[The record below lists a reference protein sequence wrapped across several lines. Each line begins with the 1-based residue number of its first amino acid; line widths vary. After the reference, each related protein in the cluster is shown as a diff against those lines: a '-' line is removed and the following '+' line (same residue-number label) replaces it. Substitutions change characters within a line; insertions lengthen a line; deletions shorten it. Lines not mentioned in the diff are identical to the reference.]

1 MIDNEKNKDSFEY
14 GSLSFK
20 GDVPHFDGDD
30 DDAIDIVKK
39 KRRAPSAV
47 SKKTGRTASGDRR
60 TPTASHS
67 SSSGGRER
75 VEPTAEFNLEDI
87 TAMYARRS
95 ADRADEREFYTEAG
109 RMQEEKN
116 RSGRQRPV
124 GSSASRGASSAQSR
138 TAHSDASRSS
148 SAQNAAR
155 RRGVSD
161 VDSAGDSG
169 SGGAGRAAGSSS
181 VSGSAGRP
189 SSRAAESSRRNG
201 NVRSSAPRTPSSGS
215 HAGASASYGGN
226 GTSGGGTGPSG
237 GSGTSDRN
245 GRSGTS
251 ANGRTVPAGD
261 RRPYYGNARSEGARS
276 SSVYTSG
283 RQNRSNRG
291 AKRRMT
297 VGCVIRRTLLVL
309 LTAILFTVGSLLAVC
324 NTLANGP
331 SKTARDKAVMS
342 ALQASATKWVPGL
355 FLSSDT
361 VEEIKKN
368 SQVVVT
374 DVKPITDIS
383 SGDGD
388 GDTPTADKW
397 ANAID
402 GMIYENVNGTTFK
415 GYVLLIKDPARVTVG
430 VSSNDFA
437 HATAGMRIFEL
448 ADKYNAVAAINAGEF
463 RDDGGVGT
471 GYAPMGLTYSEG
483 NCVWNDGLSRTFMGF
498 DKNNRLYVA
507 EGTTYA
513 QAEELGMR
521 DAVSFQTGNVLITND
536 GTNVTYYYAD
546 SNTGVAQRTAIG
558 QCADGT
564 VIFLVTDG
572 RTASSMGATRNE
584 IIDTLISYGA
594 VTAGMLDGGSSSML
608 YYRDYFTK
616 YNIDQSQ
623 LDEYQKMGLVNKYK
637 AFTNPRRIP
646 TYFIVKP

>member
-169 SGGAGRAAGSSS
+169 SGGAGR
-181 VSGSAGRP
+181 P

-215 HAGASASYGGN
+215 HAGA
-226 GTSGGGTGPSG
+226 
-237 GSGTSDRN
+237 
-245 GRSGTS
+245 S

-297 VGCVIRRTLLVL
+297 VGCVIRRILLVL

-342 ALQASATKWVPGL
+342 ALQASATKWMPGL
-355 FLSSDT
+355 PLSSDT

-374 DVKPITDIS
+374 DVKPITDIP

>member
-60 TPTASHS
+60 TPTASH

-169 SGGAGRAAGSSS
+169 SGGAGR
-181 VSGSAGRP
+181 P

-215 HAGASASYGGN
+215 HAGA
-226 GTSGGGTGPSG
+226 
-237 GSGTSDRN
+237 
-245 GRSGTS
+245 S

-297 VGCVIRRTLLVL
+297 VGCVIRRILLVL

-342 ALQASATKWVPGL
+342 ALQASATKWMPGL

-374 DVKPITDIS
+374 DVKPITDIP

-616 YNIDQSQ
+616 YNIDRSQ

>member
-39 KRRAPSAV
+39 KHRAPSAV

-169 SGGAGRAAGSSS
+169 SGGAGR
-181 VSGSAGRP
+181 P

-215 HAGASASYGGN
+215 HAGA
-226 GTSGGGTGPSG
+226 
-237 GSGTSDRN
+237 
-245 GRSGTS
+245 S

-297 VGCVIRRTLLVL
+297 VGCVIRRILLVL

-342 ALQASATKWVPGL
+342 ALQASATKWMPGL

-374 DVKPITDIS
+374 DVKPITDIP

>member
-169 SGGAGRAAGSSS
+169 SGGAGR
-181 VSGSAGRP
+181 P

-215 HAGASASYGGN
+215 HAGA
-226 GTSGGGTGPSG
+226 
-237 GSGTSDRN
+237 
-245 GRSGTS
+245 S

-297 VGCVIRRTLLVL
+297 VGCVIRRILLVL

-342 ALQASATKWVPGL
+342 ALQASATKWMPGL

-374 DVKPITDIS
+374 DVKPITDIP

-616 YNIDQSQ
+616 YNIDLSQ

>member
-95 ADRADEREFYTEAG
+95 ADRADEREFYTEAA
-109 RMQEEKN
+109 RMQEEKSS
-116 RSGRQRPV
+116 RGGQRPV
-124 GSSASRGASSAQSR
+124 GSSASRSASAQSR
-138 TAHSDASRSS
+138 AAQSGSSRSA

-155 RRGVSD
+155 RRSVAD
-161 VDSAGDSG
+161 VDSAGGAGSG
-169 SGGAGRAAGSSS
+169 SAGRAAGSSS

-201 NVRSSAPRTPSSGS
+201 NVRSSAPLTPSSGS
-215 HAGASASYGGN
+215 HAGA
-226 GTSGGGTGPSG
+226 
-237 GSGTSDRN
+237 
-245 GRSGTS
+245 S

-415 GYVLLIKDPARVTVG
+415 GYVLLIKDPSRVTVG
-430 VSSNDFA
+430 VSSDDFA

-483 NCVWNDGLSRTFMGF
+483 TCVWNDGLSRTFMGF
-498 DKNNRLYVA
+498 DKNDRLYVA

>member
-47 SKKTGRTASGDRR
+47 SKKTGRTASGDRC

-215 HAGASASYGGN
+215 HAGG
-226 GTSGGGTGPSG
+226 
-237 GSGTSDRN
+237 
-245 GRSGTS
+245 S

-297 VGCVIRRTLLVL
+297 VGCVIRRILLVL

-342 ALQASATKWVPGL
+342 ALQASATKWMPGL

-374 DVKPITDIS
+374 DVKPITDIP
-383 SGDGD
+383 SGDGA

>member
-169 SGGAGRAAGSSS
+169 SGGAGR
-181 VSGSAGRP
+181 P

-215 HAGASASYGGN
+215 HAGA
-226 GTSGGGTGPSG
+226 
-237 GSGTSDRN
+237 
-245 GRSGTS
+245 S

-297 VGCVIRRTLLVL
+297 VGCVIRRILLVL

-342 ALQASATKWVPGL
+342 ALQASATKWMPGL

-374 DVKPITDIS
+374 DVKPITDIP

-483 NCVWNDGLSRTFMGF
+483 NCVSNDGLSRTFMGF

>member
-169 SGGAGRAAGSSS
+169 SGGAGR
-181 VSGSAGRP
+181 P

-201 NVRSSAPRTPSSGS
+201 NVRSSAPRNPSSGS
-215 HAGASASYGGN
+215 HAGA
-226 GTSGGGTGPSG
+226 
-237 GSGTSDRN
+237 
-245 GRSGTS
+245 S

-297 VGCVIRRTLLVL
+297 VGCVIRRILLVL

-342 ALQASATKWVPGL
+342 ALQASATKWMPGL

-374 DVKPITDIS
+374 DVKPITDIP
-383 SGDGD
+383 SGDGA

>member
-47 SKKTGRTASGDRR
+47 SKKTRRTASGDRR

-169 SGGAGRAAGSSS
+169 SGGAGR
-181 VSGSAGRP
+181 P

-215 HAGASASYGGN
+215 HAGA
-226 GTSGGGTGPSG
+226 
-237 GSGTSDRN
+237 
-245 GRSGTS
+245 S

-297 VGCVIRRTLLVL
+297 VGCVIRRILLVL

-342 ALQASATKWVPGL
+342 ALQASATKWMPGL

-374 DVKPITDIS
+374 DVKPITDIP

>member
-60 TPTASHS
+60 TPTASH

-161 VDSAGDSG
+161 VDSAGGSG

-215 HAGASASYGGN
+215 HAGG
-226 GTSGGGTGPSG
+226 
-237 GSGTSDRN
+237 
-245 GRSGTS
+245 S

-297 VGCVIRRTLLVL
+297 VGCVIRRILLVL

-374 DVKPITDIS
+374 DVKPITDIP

-388 GDTPTADKW
+388 GDSPTADKW

-415 GYVLLIKDPARVTVG
+415 GYVLLIKDPSRVTVG
-430 VSSNDFA
+430 VSSDDFA

>member
-1 MIDNEKNKDSFEY
+1 MIDNEKDKDFFDY
-14 GSLSFK
+14 GSLPVG
-20 GDVPHFDGDD
+20 GDPAYSDDDD

-39 KRRAPSAV
+39 KRRAPSSGSGSAGRAA
-47 SKKTGRTASGDRR
+47 SGKGRTPSASQS
-60 TPTASHS
+60 ASY
-67 SSSGGRER
+67 GGRER

-95 ADRADEREFYTEAG
+95 ADRTDEREFYTEAA
-109 RMQEEKN
+109 RMQEEN
-116 RSGRQRPV
+116 SRSGGQRPL
-124 GSSASRGASSAQSR
+124 GSSASRSASQSRAAQSG
-138 TAHSDASRSS
+138 SSRSAS
-148 SAQNAAR
+148 AR
-155 RRGVSD
+155 R
-161 VDSAGDSG
+161 SAGGAG
-169 SGGAGRAAGSSS
+169 SGGAGRSAGGSSA
-181 VSGSAGRP
+181 SGSAGRP
-189 SSRAAESSRRNG
+189 SSRTEDSSRQDG
-201 NVRSSAPRTPSSGS
+201 SARSSAPRSASSGS
-215 HAGASASYGGN
+215 RAGRAVSYGRN
-226 GTSGGGTGPSG
+226 GTSGSTGSSGGNGPSG
-237 GSGTSDRN
+237 GTRPSGRN
-245 GRSGTS
+245 GRNAAS
-251 ANGRTVPAGD
+251 ANGRAVPAGD
-261 RRPYYGNARSEGARS
+261 RRPYYGNARSEGTRS

-283 RQNRSNRG
+283 RQSSRPNRG
-291 AKRRMT
+291 AKRRLT

-415 GYVLLIKDPARVTVG
+415 GYVLLIKDPSRVTVG
-430 VSSNDFA
+430 VSSDDFA

-483 NCVWNDGLSRTFMGF
+483 TCVWNDGLSRTFMGF
-498 DKNNRLYVA
+498 DKNDRLYVA

>member
-169 SGGAGRAAGSSS
+169 SGGAGR
-181 VSGSAGRP
+181 P

-215 HAGASASYGGN
+215 HAGA
-226 GTSGGGTGPSG
+226 
-237 GSGTSDRN
+237 
-245 GRSGTS
+245 S

-297 VGCVIRRTLLVL
+297 VGCVIRRILLVL

-342 ALQASATKWVPGL
+342 ALQASATKWMPGL

-374 DVKPITDIS
+374 DVKPITDIP

-536 GTNVTYYYAD
+536 GTNVPYYYAD

>member
-169 SGGAGRAAGSSS
+169 SGGAGR
-181 VSGSAGRP
+181 P

-215 HAGASASYGGN
+215 HAGA
-226 GTSGGGTGPSG
+226 
-237 GSGTSDRN
+237 
-245 GRSGTS
+245 S

-283 RQNRSNRG
+283 RQNRSNRR

-297 VGCVIRRTLLVL
+297 VGCVIRRILLVL

-342 ALQASATKWVPGL
+342 ALQASATKWMPGL

-374 DVKPITDIS
+374 DVKPITDIP

-513 QAEELGMR
+513 QAEELDMR

>member
-169 SGGAGRAAGSSS
+169 SGGAGR
-181 VSGSAGRP
+181 P

-215 HAGASASYGGN
+215 HAGA
-226 GTSGGGTGPSG
+226 
-237 GSGTSDRN
+237 
-245 GRSGTS
+245 S

-297 VGCVIRRTLLVL
+297 VGCVIRRILLVL

-342 ALQASATKWVPGL
+342 ALQASATKWMPGL

-374 DVKPITDIS
+374 DVKPITDIP
-383 SGDGD
+383 SGDGA

-616 YNIDQSQ
+616 YNIDRSQ

>member
-75 VEPTAEFNLEDI
+75 VEPTAEFNHEDI

-169 SGGAGRAAGSSS
+169 SGGAGR
-181 VSGSAGRP
+181 P

-215 HAGASASYGGN
+215 HAGA
-226 GTSGGGTGPSG
+226 
-237 GSGTSDRN
+237 
-245 GRSGTS
+245 S

-297 VGCVIRRTLLVL
+297 VGCVIRRILLVL

-342 ALQASATKWVPGL
+342 ALQASATKWMPGL

-374 DVKPITDIS
+374 DVKPITDIP

>member
-20 GDVPHFDGDD
+20 GDVPNFDGDD

-169 SGGAGRAAGSSS
+169 SGGAGR
-181 VSGSAGRP
+181 P

-215 HAGASASYGGN
+215 HAGA
-226 GTSGGGTGPSG
+226 
-237 GSGTSDRN
+237 
-245 GRSGTS
+245 S

-297 VGCVIRRTLLVL
+297 VGCVIRRILLVL

-342 ALQASATKWVPGL
+342 ALQASATKWMPGL

-374 DVKPITDIS
+374 DVKPITDIP

>member
-47 SKKTGRTASGDRR
+47 SKKPGRTASGDKR

-67 SSSGGRER
+67 SYGGRER

-116 RSGRQRPV
+116 RSGSQRPV

-138 TAHSDASRSS
+138 TAHSDASRSA

-155 RRGVSD
+155 RRSVAD
-161 VDSAGDSG
+161 ADSAGGAGSG
-169 SGGAGRAAGSSS
+169 SAGRTAGSSS
-181 VSGSAGRP
+181 TSGSAGRP
-189 SSRAAESSRRNG
+189 SSRTADSSSQSGNG
-201 NVRSSAPRTPSSGS
+201 RPSRPASSGS
-215 HAGASASYGGN
+215 RAGSAAPYGGN
-226 GTSGGGTGPSG
+226 GPSSSTGSSGSASPSG
-237 GSGTSDRN
+237 GIGRN
-245 GRSGTS
+245 AAS
-251 ANGRTVPAGD
+251 ANGRTVPVGD

-297 VGCVIRRTLLVL
+297 VGCVIRRILLVL

-374 DVKPITDIS
+374 DVKPITDIP

-388 GDTPTADKW
+388 GDSPTADKW

-415 GYVLLIKDPARVTVG
+415 GYVLLIKDPSRVTVG
-430 VSSNDFA
+430 VSSDDFA

-483 NCVWNDGLSRTFMGF
+483 TCVWNDGLSRTFMGF
-498 DKNNRLYVA
+498 DKNDRLYVA

>member
-1 MIDNEKNKDSFEY
+1 MIDNEKNKDSFKY

-60 TPTASHS
+60 TPTASH

-201 NVRSSAPRTPSSGS
+201 NVRSSAPLTPSSGS
-215 HAGASASYGGN
+215 HAGA
-226 GTSGGGTGPSG
+226 
-237 GSGTSDRN
+237 
-245 GRSGTS
+245 S

-342 ALQASATKWVPGL
+342 ALQASATKWMPGL

-374 DVKPITDIS
+374 DVKPITDIP

-616 YNIDQSQ
+616 YNIDRSQ

>member
-1 MIDNEKNKDSFEY
+1 MWT
-14 GSLSFK
+14 
-20 GDVPHFDGDD
+20 
-30 DDAIDIVKK
+30 
-39 KRRAPSAV
+39 SA
-47 SKKTGRTASGDRR
+47 T
-60 TPTASHS
+60 
-67 SSSGGRER
+67 
-75 VEPTAEFNLEDI
+75 
-87 TAMYARRS
+87 
-95 ADRADEREFYTEAG
+95 
-109 RMQEEKN
+109 
-116 RSGRQRPV
+116 
-124 GSSASRGASSAQSR
+124 
-138 TAHSDASRSS
+138 
-148 SAQNAAR
+148 
-155 RRGVSD
+155 
-161 VDSAGDSG
+161 
-169 SGGAGRAAGSSS
+169 
-181 VSGSAGRP
+181 
-189 SSRAAESSRRNG
+189 
-201 NVRSSAPRTPSSGS
+201 
-215 HAGASASYGGN
+215 
-226 GTSGGGTGPSG
+226 GGTVLAG
-237 GSGTSDRN
+237 G
-245 GRSGTS
+245 
-251 ANGRTVPAGD
+251 

-297 VGCVIRRTLLVL
+297 VGCVIRRILLVL

-342 ALQASATKWVPGL
+342 ALQASATKWMPGL

-374 DVKPITDIS
+374 DVKPITDIP
-383 SGDGD
+383 SGDGA

>member
-60 TPTASHS
+60 TPTASH

-169 SGGAGRAAGSSS
+169 SGGAGR
-181 VSGSAGRP
+181 P

-215 HAGASASYGGN
+215 HAGA
-226 GTSGGGTGPSG
+226 
-237 GSGTSDRN
+237 
-245 GRSGTS
+245 S

-297 VGCVIRRTLLVL
+297 VGCVIRRILLVL

-342 ALQASATKWVPGL
+342 ALQASATKWMPGL

-374 DVKPITDIS
+374 DVKPITDIP

-558 QCADGT
+558 QCADDT

-616 YNIDQSQ
+616 YNIDRSQ

>member
-47 SKKTGRTASGDRR
+47 SKKTGRTASGDKR

-67 SSSGGRER
+67 SYGGRER

-87 TAMYARRS
+87 TAMYVRRS

-124 GSSASRGASSAQSR
+124 GSSASRSASAQSR
-138 TAHSDASRSS
+138 AAQSGSSRSA

-155 RRGVSD
+155 RRSVAD
-161 VDSAGDSG
+161 ADSAGGAGSG
-169 SGGAGRAAGSSS
+169 SAGRTAGSSS
-181 VSGSAGRP
+181 TSGSAGRP
-189 SSRAAESSRRNG
+189 SSRTADSSSQSGNG
-201 NVRSSAPRTPSSGS
+201 RPSRTASSGS
-215 HAGASASYGGN
+215 RAGA
-226 GTSGGGTGPSG
+226 
-237 GSGTSDRN
+237 
-245 GRSGTS
+245 S

-297 VGCVIRRTLLVL
+297 VGCVIRRILLVL

-342 ALQASATKWVPGL
+342 ALQASATKWMPGL

-374 DVKPITDIS
+374 DVKPITDIP

>member
-47 SKKTGRTASGDRR
+47 SKKTGRTASGDKR

-67 SSSGGRER
+67 SYGGRER

-124 GSSASRGASSAQSR
+124 GSSASRSASAQSR
-138 TAHSDASRSS
+138 AAQSGSSRSA

-155 RRGVSD
+155 RRSVAD
-161 VDSAGDSG
+161 ADSAGGAGSG
-169 SGGAGRAAGSSS
+169 SAGRTAGSSS
-181 VSGSAGRP
+181 TSGSAGRP
-189 SSRAAESSRRNG
+189 SSRTADSSSQSGNG
-201 NVRSSAPRTPSSGS
+201 RPSRTASSGS
-215 HAGASASYGGN
+215 RAGSAASYGGN
-226 GTSGGGTGPSG
+226 GTSDGIGLSGGIGSSG
-237 GSGTSDRN
+237 GSGRN
-245 GRSGTS
+245 VAS

-415 GYVLLIKDPARVTVG
+415 GYVLLIKDPSRVTVG
-430 VSSNDFA
+430 VSSDDFA

-616 YNIDQSQ
+616 YNIDRSQ

>member
-95 ADRADEREFYTEAG
+95 ANRADEREFYTEAG

-189 SSRAAESSRRNG
+189 SSSAAESSRRNG
-201 NVRSSAPRTPSSGS
+201 NVRSSAPLTPSSGS
-215 HAGASASYGGN
+215 HAGASAN
-226 GTSGGGTGPSG
+226 
-237 GSGTSDRN
+237 R
-245 GRSGTS
+245 
-251 ANGRTVPAGD
+251 RTVPAGD

-342 ALQASATKWVPGL
+342 ALQASATKWMPGL

-374 DVKPITDIS
+374 DVKPITDIP

-616 YNIDQSQ
+616 YNIDRSQ

>member
-169 SGGAGRAAGSSS
+169 SGGAGR
-181 VSGSAGRP
+181 P

-215 HAGASASYGGN
+215 HAGA
-226 GTSGGGTGPSG
+226 
-237 GSGTSDRN
+237 
-245 GRSGTS
+245 S

-297 VGCVIRRTLLVL
+297 VGCVIRRILLVL

-342 ALQASATKWVPGL
+342 ALQASATKWMPGL

-374 DVKPITDIS
+374 DVKPITDIP

-646 TYFIVKP
+646 TYFIVNP

>member
-1 MIDNEKNKDSFEY
+1 
-14 GSLSFK
+14 
-20 GDVPHFDGDD
+20 
-30 DDAIDIVKK
+30 
-39 KRRAPSAV
+39 
-47 SKKTGRTASGDRR
+47 
-60 TPTASHS
+60 
-67 SSSGGRER
+67 
-75 VEPTAEFNLEDI
+75 
-87 TAMYARRS
+87 
-95 ADRADEREFYTEAG
+95 
-109 RMQEEKN
+109 
-116 RSGRQRPV
+116 
-124 GSSASRGASSAQSR
+124 
-138 TAHSDASRSS
+138 
-148 SAQNAAR
+148 
-155 RRGVSD
+155 
-161 VDSAGDSG
+161 
-169 SGGAGRAAGSSS
+169 
-181 VSGSAGRP
+181 
-189 SSRAAESSRRNG
+189 
-201 NVRSSAPRTPSSGS
+201 
-215 HAGASASYGGN
+215 
-226 GTSGGGTGPSG
+226 
-237 GSGTSDRN
+237 
-245 GRSGTS
+245 
-251 ANGRTVPAGD
+251 
-261 RRPYYGNARSEGARS
+261 
-276 SSVYTSG
+276 
-283 RQNRSNRG
+283 
-291 AKRRMT
+291 MT

-415 GYVLLIKDPARVTVG
+415 GYVLLIKDPSRVTVG
-430 VSSNDFA
+430 VSSDDFA

-483 NCVWNDGLSRTFMGF
+483 TCVWNDGLSRTFMGF
-498 DKNNRLYVA
+498 DKNDRLYVA

>member
-169 SGGAGRAAGSSS
+169 SGGAGR
-181 VSGSAGRP
+181 P

-215 HAGASASYGGN
+215 HAGA
-226 GTSGGGTGPSG
+226 
-237 GSGTSDRN
+237 
-245 GRSGTS
+245 S

-297 VGCVIRRTLLVL
+297 VGCVIRRILLVL

-342 ALQASATKWVPGL
+342 ALQASATKWMPGL

-374 DVKPITDIS
+374 DVKPITDIP

-637 AFTNPRRIP
+637 AFSNPRRIP

>member
-1 MIDNEKNKDSFEY
+1 MIDNEKKKDSFEY

-169 SGGAGRAAGSSS
+169 SGGAGR
-181 VSGSAGRP
+181 P

-215 HAGASASYGGN
+215 HAGA
-226 GTSGGGTGPSG
+226 
-237 GSGTSDRN
+237 
-245 GRSGTS
+245 S

-297 VGCVIRRTLLVL
+297 VGCVIRRILLVL

-342 ALQASATKWVPGL
+342 ALQASATKWMPGL

-374 DVKPITDIS
+374 DVKPITDIP

>member
-169 SGGAGRAAGSSS
+169 SGGAGR
-181 VSGSAGRP
+181 P

-215 HAGASASYGGN
+215 HAGA
-226 GTSGGGTGPSG
+226 
-237 GSGTSDRN
+237 
-245 GRSGTS
+245 S

-297 VGCVIRRTLLVL
+297 VGCVIRRILLVL

-342 ALQASATKWVPGL
+342 ALQASATKWMPGL

-374 DVKPITDIS
+374 DVKPITDIP

-397 ANAID
+397 ANALD

-463 RDDGGVGT
+463 RDDGGGGT

>member
-60 TPTASHS
+60 TPTASH

-161 VDSAGDSG
+161 VDSAGGSG

-215 HAGASASYGGN
+215 HAGG
-226 GTSGGGTGPSG
+226 
-237 GSGTSDRN
+237 
-245 GRSGTS
+245 S

-297 VGCVIRRTLLVL
+297 VGCVIRRILLVL

-374 DVKPITDIS
+374 DVKPITDIP

-388 GDTPTADKW
+388 GDSPTADKW

-415 GYVLLIKDPARVTVG
+415 GYVLLIKDPSRVTVG
-430 VSSNDFA
+430 VSSDDFA

-594 VTAGMLDGGSSSML
+594 VTAGRLDGGSSSML

>member
-1 MIDNEKNKDSFEY
+1 
-14 GSLSFK
+14 
-20 GDVPHFDGDD
+20 
-30 DDAIDIVKK
+30 
-39 KRRAPSAV
+39 
-47 SKKTGRTASGDRR
+47 
-60 TPTASHS
+60 
-67 SSSGGRER
+67 
-75 VEPTAEFNLEDI
+75 
-87 TAMYARRS
+87 
-95 ADRADEREFYTEAG
+95 
-109 RMQEEKN
+109 
-116 RSGRQRPV
+116 
-124 GSSASRGASSAQSR
+124 
-138 TAHSDASRSS
+138 
-148 SAQNAAR
+148 
-155 RRGVSD
+155 
-161 VDSAGDSG
+161 
-169 SGGAGRAAGSSS
+169 
-181 VSGSAGRP
+181 
-189 SSRAAESSRRNG
+189 
-201 NVRSSAPRTPSSGS
+201 
-215 HAGASASYGGN
+215 
-226 GTSGGGTGPSG
+226 
-237 GSGTSDRN
+237 
-245 GRSGTS
+245 
-251 ANGRTVPAGD
+251 
-261 RRPYYGNARSEGARS
+261 
-276 SSVYTSG
+276 
-283 RQNRSNRG
+283 
-291 AKRRMT
+291 MT
-297 VGCVIRRTLLVL
+297 VGCVIRRILLVL

-342 ALQASATKWVPGL
+342 ALQASATKWMPGL

-374 DVKPITDIS
+374 DVKPIADIP

-415 GYVLLIKDPARVTVG
+415 GYVLLIKDPSRVTVG
-430 VSSNDFA
+430 VSSDDFA

-483 NCVWNDGLSRTFMGF
+483 TCVWNDGLSRTFMGF
-498 DKNNRLYVA
+498 DKNDRLYVA

>member
-169 SGGAGRAAGSSS
+169 SGGAGR
-181 VSGSAGRP
+181 P

-215 HAGASASYGGN
+215 HAGA
-226 GTSGGGTGPSG
+226 
-237 GSGTSDRN
+237 
-245 GRSGTS
+245 S

-297 VGCVIRRTLLVL
+297 VGCVIRRILLVL

-342 ALQASATKWVPGL
+342 ALQASATKWMPGL

-374 DVKPITDIS
+374 DVKPITDIP

-415 GYVLLIKDPARVTVG
+415 GYVLLIKDPARVTVE